1 LGLVS
6 NLNIITVIYN
16 QWVNVLFK
24 ENKGFWQEEHIKN
37 YGYYYQL
44 EKEINKPQ
52 IYPNGST
59 GKWYKILLEF
69 KILNII
75 TSGWNIK
82 GEKLVL

>member
-1 LGLVS
+1 MRENPIESRQVGS
-6 NLNIITVIYN
+6 SIKFKYNNYTVIYN

-52 IYPNGST
+52 IYPHR
-59 GKWYKILLEF
+59 KWKM
-69 KILNII
+69 
-75 TSGWNIK
+75 
-82 GEKLVL
+82 V